1 MQHIAE
7 FFKLHSSPHWT
18 FGYCPHSVIF
28 VCVCVTACM
37 QMFPCVYLLYKT
49 CDVNNVQ
56 GVFLWPSVLT
66 LSTCNI
72 IIRLQLQKLPTSK
85 ASFALTHEVPASWR
99 RSSYTMWSGIFLPHA
114 LRKEAVIDP
123 ESWTGYQWP

>member
-18 FGYCPHSVIF
+18 F
-28 VCVCVTACM
+28 
-37 QMFPCVYLLYKT
+37 
-49 CDVNNVQ
+49 
-56 GVFLWPSVLT
+56 VFLWPSVLT

-85 ASFALTHEVPASWR
+85 FSFALTHEVPASWSW
-99 RSSYTMWSGIFLPHA
+99 SSYTMWSGIFLPRA
-114 LRKEAVIDP
+114 LRKEAVIDENIMIGLILKADLDISDHKSIHGP
-123 ESWTGYQWP
+123 VHLIYFCCSVFTSWCDSSC